1 MILILF
7 CNNSLALDA
16 YYDSFMHIV
25 RIDRLF
31 TLNKVPI
38 VYRKLKM
45 HVDNAK
51 KIYITQN

>member
-7 CNNSLALDA
+7 CNGSLAMDA

-38 VYRKLKM
+38 IIG
-45 HVDNAK
+45 N
-51 KIYITQN
+51 